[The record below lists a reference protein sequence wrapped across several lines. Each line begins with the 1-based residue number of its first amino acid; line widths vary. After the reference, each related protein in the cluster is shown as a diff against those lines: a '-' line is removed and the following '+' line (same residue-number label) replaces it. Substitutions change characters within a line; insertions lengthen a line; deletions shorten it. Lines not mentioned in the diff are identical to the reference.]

1 MASVRVALLNTKDV
15 SGGAARATHRI
26 YSSLQD
32 TDIEAKLF
40 VQRKDTDDPN
50 VVGPEGKGYKLLAK
64 ARPYLERLILSPYRS
79 RANRRFTP
87 ALTYDTVAARVDE
100 FDPDVVHL
108 NWVGYGFLNLET
120 LLSFDAPLV
129 WRMPD
134 MWLMTGGCHYAYDC
148 DRFENRCGSCPQLG
162 SSHDWD
168 LSRLTWRRKARVFD
182 RLNLTVVAPSTW
194 LAEQARASSLLGD
207 CDVRIIPNALDTELY
222 RPVDP
227 TVGRELF
234 GLDGDRQT
242 VLFGA
247 IEATSD
253 SRKGFDELR
262 AAISE
267 VAERYESPGDVE
279 LVVFGADEPVDGPD
293 FELDVTYVGY
303 LNDEPSLAAL
313 YAAADVMVVPSL
325 YEGFGQT
332 VSESLACGTPVV
344 AFDATGP
351 SDTVDHRENGYL
363 AEPYDPEDLAR
374 GITYVLEDPARA
386 DKLGRNAREKALRVY
401 RSETVCRQ
409 YRSLYKDV
417 VAGRATE

>member
-1 MASVRVALLNTKDV
+1 MTSVRVALLNTKDV

-26 YSSLQD
+26 YSGLQN
-32 TDIEAKLF
+32 TDVEVKLF

-50 VVGPEGKGYKLLAK
+50 VIGPEEKGQKLLAK
-64 ARPYLERLILSPYRS
+64 VRPYLERLVLSPYQG

-87 ALTYDTVAARVDE
+87 ALTCDTVAARVNE
-100 FDPDVVHL
+100 CDPDVVHL

-120 LLSFDAPLV
+120 LMSFDAPLV

-148 DRFENRCGSCPQLG
+148 DRFEDRCGSCPQLG

-182 RLNLTVVAPSTW
+182 RLDLTVVAPSTW
-194 LAEQARASSLLGD
+194 LAEQARASSLLDD
-207 CDVRIIPNALDTELY
+207 CDVRVIPNALDTETY
-222 RPVDP
+222 RPLDP
-227 TVGRELF
+227 VVGHELF

-253 SRKGFDELR
+253 SRKGFDELQ
-262 AAISE
+262 AAIST
-267 VAERYESPGDVE
+267 VAERYESPENVQ
-279 LVVFGADEPVDGPD
+279 LVVFGADEPADGPD

-351 SDTVDHRENGYL
+351 SDTVDHRENGFL
-363 AEPYDPEDLAR
+363 AEPYDPDDLAR
-374 GITYVLEDPARA
+374 GITFVLEDPKRA
-386 DKLGRNAREKALRVY
+386 AKLGRNAREKALRVY
-401 RSETVCRQ
+401 RSQ
-409 YRSLYKDV
+409 V
-417 VAGRATE
+417 V